1 MLTKVLIVL
10 YLRICLK
17 YQKGSLVDIP
27 YCIKM
32 KNCQSVLL
40 KRLKVSLMVYL
51 TYTQCGLRKN
61 QVIVSTQK
69 KNPTLIM
76 CEGMCTC
83 KESCI
88 GKTRRNVK
96 IRRKGHQ
103 DA

>member
-51 TYTQCGLRKN
+51 TYTQCGLRKKSSN
-61 QVIVSTQK
+61 CFYPEK
-69 KNPTLIM
+69 KPYIDHVRRHVYLQRIM
-76 CEGMCTC
+76 H
-83 KESCI
+83 
-88 GKTRRNVK
+88 R
-96 IRRKGHQ
+96 
-103 DA
+103 